1 MKQFEED
8 RVSHFV
14 DTFRAVRGCA
24 LVVSSLV
31 ALACGTSAEPPSGAA
46 GAGGSG
52 GIAASGGNHG
62 AGTAG
67 VGGSTGGT
75 GTGGASGGSTA
86 HAGANAGG
94 ASAMGSGGSHGG
106 TGPSGGSG
114 ALGGAGAQGGAPNPS
129 SGGASGTA
137 ATGGATAGGAG
148 TTGGAG
154 GSSGTAGSAAGGS
167 GGLPPVSDVENSGAD
182 CPLPTLPDVNGL
194 TTTVASL
201 PDPFQMASG
210 SRMMS
215 RADWRCRRAE
225 IGAMIQKYET
235 GTKPAP
241 PTNLTATYTGG
252 KLSVTVTEGSNS
264 LTLTTTI
271 TTPSGNGPF
280 PAVIGMDTG
289 GTGALP
295 SSIFTSRGIATM
307 TFTSSQLTPQSPS
320 RGEGAIYKL
329 YPDPKVG
336 SMILWAWGVS
346 RIIDGLQKTAAQNNI
361 DMKHIAVTGCSYAGK
376 MALYAGAFDERIA
389 LVIPEESGGGGEAAW
404 RVSATKTGT
413 EDLEHAQGTSWYYQ
427 DLMHFTNSNV
437 GTLPFDQ
444 HELAALVAPR
454 AILTIGNPDI
464 DYLSTEAGYVS
475 MKAATEVYKALGIPE
490 RIGFSQVGGHSHCAF
505 PSSQT
510 DDVSAFVDKFL
521 VGKAD
526 ANTSIAK
533 SPYNTDL
540 TKWITWMTPA
550 LN

>member
-1 MKQFEED
+1 VGGSAGSATMGG
-8 RVSHFV
+8 
-14 DTFRAVRGCA
+14 AGGGG
-24 LVVSSLV
+24 
-31 ALACGTSAEPPSGAA
+31 GTAP
-46 GAGGSG
+46 GGSG
-52 GIAASGGNHG
+52 GMP
-62 AGTAG
+62 T
-67 VGGSTGGT
+67 VYGSENTG
-75 GTGGASGGSTA
+75 
-86 HAGANAGG
+86 
-94 ASAMGSGGSHGG
+94 
-106 TGPSGGSG
+106 
-114 ALGGAGAQGGAPNPS
+114 
-129 SGGASGTA
+129 
-137 ATGGATAGGAG
+137 
-148 TTGGAG
+148 
-154 GSSGTAGSAAGGS
+154 
-167 GGLPPVSDVENSGAD
+167 SD
-182 CPLPTLPDVNGL
+182 CQLPTLPEISGL

-201 PDPFQMASG
+201 PDPFQLASG
-210 SRMMS
+210 SRMMT

-225 IGAMIQKYET
+225 IAQMIQKYET

-241 PTNLTATYTGG
+241 PSNLTATFSGG
-252 KLSVTVTEGSNS
+252 KLSVTVSDNGKSI
-264 LTLTTTI
+264 TLTTTI

-295 SSIFTSRGIATM
+295 SSIFTSRGVATM

-320 RGEGAIYKL
+320 RGEGAIYGL

-346 RIIDGLQKTAAQNNI
+346 RIIDGLEKTADQNKI
-361 DMKHIAVTGCSYAGK
+361 DMKHLAVTGCSYAGK

-427 DLMHFTNSNV
+427 DLKQFTNSNV

-444 HELAALVAPR
+444 HELAAMVAPR

-475 MKAATEVYKALGIPE
+475 MKAATEVYKALGIAD

-510 DDVSAFVDKFL
+510 DDVGAFVDKFL
-521 VGKAD
+521 LGKTD
-526 ANTSIAK
+526 ANTNIAK
-533 SPYNTDL
+533 TPYNTDL
-540 TKWITWMTPA
+540 TKWITWQTPA